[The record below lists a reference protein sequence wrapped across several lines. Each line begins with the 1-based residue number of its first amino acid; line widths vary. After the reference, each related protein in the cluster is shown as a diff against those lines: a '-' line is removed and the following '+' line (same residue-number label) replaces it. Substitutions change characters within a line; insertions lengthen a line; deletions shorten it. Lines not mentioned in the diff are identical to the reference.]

1 MALTPEDT
9 RIRTLGPCE
18 VPSPL
23 RLSEGHG
30 DGMVHFVLDEKMPYR
45 VEQRQDQGDRD
56 EVLFEKAGPR
66 GRLFFEPKTTRAAI
80 VTCGGL
86 CPGLNNV
93 IRSAVLQ
100 LHYGYGVPEI
110 LGIRYGYAGLDPA
123 GGPEP
128 MALTIDR
135 VENIHL
141 RGGTL
146 LGSSR
151 GPITPAAA
159 VQFLRDRGINI
170 LLCIGGDGTQN
181 GAHHIAAEATEQG
194 YPLSVVGVPKTIDN
208 DIPFVWRT
216 FGFNTAVE
224 KSREVIACAH
234 TEAQCAPNG
243 VVVVKLMGRDAG
255 LIAAAAAVA
264 SQDVNFVLVPEVPFE
279 LDGPGGLLALLERRL
294 ADRSHAVVVVS
305 EGAGQHLMPKA
316 EDRRDPS
323 GNLLHQDIG
332 PFLAERIR
340 EHLRGRQMPA
350 SVRYIDPS
358 YLIRSVPANCDDA
371 QMCDQFARNAV
382 HAAMTGRT
390 DLVIGRWYNVF
401 IHAPIQLVI
410 RRKKRMSPESELWRS
425 VLAATGQPMRIA

>member
-30 DGMVHFVLDEKMPYR
+30 DGMAHFVFDERMPYR
-45 VEQRQDQGDRD
+45 VERRQDQGDSD

-66 GRLFFEPKTTRAAI
+66 GRLFFEPSTTRAAI

-100 LHYGYGVPEI
+100 LHYGYGVGEI

-123 GGPEP
+123 GGP
-128 MALTIDR
+128 
-135 VENIHL
+135 
-141 RGGTL
+141 
-146 LGSSR
+146 
-151 GPITPAAA
+151 ITPAAA
-159 VQFLRDRGINI
+159 VQFLRGRGINI

-181 GAHHIAAEATEQG
+181 GAHCIAAEATEQG

-255 LIAAAAAVA
+255 LIAAAASVA

-305 EGAGQHLMPKA
+305 EGAGQHLMSKG
-316 EDRRDPS
+316 ENRRDPS

-332 PFLAERIR
+332 PFLADRIR
-340 EHLRGRQMPA
+340 AG
-350 SVRYIDPS
+350 VRYIDPS

-401 IHAPIQLVI
+401 IHAPIPLVI